1 MSGSPDFHENYA
13 RHEDVRGS
21 SNRGFGIV
29 FAGVFALIGL
39 LPVPYDGAVR
49 WWAVALA
56 GAILGAAFLAPR
68 ILSPFNHLWMRF
80 GLLLHR
86 TVNPLV
92 MALLFFST
100 VTPIGLLMRALG
112 KDPLRLKWDRAAAS
126 YWIVRTPPGPAPD
139 TMKNQF

>member
-1 MSGSPDFHENYA
+1 MSNHPDFHEDFA

-21 SNRGFGIV
+21 SNRGFGMVFTIV
-29 FAGVFALIGL
+29 FAVIGL
-39 LPVPYDGAVR
+39 VPLLGGGGVR
-49 WWAVALA
+49 WWSVALA
-56 GAILGAAFLAPR
+56 GAILGAAFFAPRLLAP
-68 ILSPFNHLWMRF
+68 FNFLWMRF

-86 TVNPLV
+86 AINPLI

-126 YWIVRTPPGPAPD
+126 YWIARTPPGPAPD